1 MQQQCVP
8 SFQNSLSGLSGQNID
23 TFRQRNFS
31 HWVYADLT
39 GYCQSFAGWDFF
51 GFLVR
56 EPEILCVAA
65 TDNGDFFFSHAQ
77 HHFLEQVLAERLEA
91 HPLPT
96 PESVRMAL
104 LDLAAGDPWFFFGL
118 PYRHI
123 PADLML
129 WDKDGACILVAQL
142 ASPLQEND
150 PEVNLATALYRWMD
164 SEILIF
170 LSDSIQCPTL
180 GQYCFLKTA
189 TSPEMREQRMH
200 ALIHNPV
207 VLPRKRLPNFT
218 HL

>member
-65 TDNGDFFFSHAQ
+65 ANNGDFFFSHAQ
-77 HHFLEQVLAERLEA
+77 HHLLEQVLAERLEA

-104 LDLAAGDPWFFFGL
+104 LDLAAGDPWFS
-118 PYRHI
+118 
-123 PADLML
+123 
-129 WDKDGACILVAQL
+129 L
-142 ASPLQEND
+142 AYPTS
-150 PEVNLATALYRWMD
+150 
-164 SEILIF
+164 IF
-170 LSDSIQCPTL
+170 LRTL
-180 GQYCFLKTA
+180 CSGTKMARVFSLHNSPALSRRMILK
-189 TSPEMREQRMH
+189 
-200 ALIHNPV
+200 
-207 VLPRKRLPNFT
+207 
-218 HL
+218 